1 MTHTDLDAIRRELA
15 MIGQL
20 VYLGV
25 TPTSCVV
32 SLQHKDG
39 RVFTAHLPTEAE
51 CLENIQRQTRESML

>member
-15 MIGQL
+15 MMGQL

-25 TPTSCVV
+25 TSTSCVV

>member
-15 MIGQL
+15 MMGHL
-20 VYLGV
+20 VYLDV
-25 TPTSCVV
+25 TATSCVM

-51 CLENIQRQTRESML
+51 CLKDIQRQTKESML